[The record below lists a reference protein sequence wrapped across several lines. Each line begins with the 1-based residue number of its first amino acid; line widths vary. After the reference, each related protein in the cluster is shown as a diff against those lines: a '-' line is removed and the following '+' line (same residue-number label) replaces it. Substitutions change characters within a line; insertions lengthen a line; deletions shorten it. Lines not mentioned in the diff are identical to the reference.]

1 MGEGPFLR
9 VGSSGWGIHQVPA
22 IVKERGGVYR
32 QRSCKEGGL
41 RLPDRAAAK
50 LPLWFRQ
57 SPFTAASRYPGR
69 VLAGGVLRGL
79 RLLVLF
85 PYL

>member
-1 MGEGPFLR
+1 
-9 VGSSGWGIHQVPA
+9 
-22 IVKERGGVYR
+22 
-32 QRSCKEGGL
+32 
-41 RLPDRAAAK
+41 LPDRAAAK